1 MCLIRNGQGLHNDEC
16 TPSHERVLCMML
28 KEAEFVGSLLLPE
41 GSFRVPAIEM
51 ISASNSNQHKK
62 VVRLIPLV

>member
-1 MCLIRNGQGLHNDEC
+1 MCLIRNGQSWHNDEC
-16 TPSHERVLCMML
+16 TPSHERVLCMVP

-51 ISASNSNQHKK
+51 ISASIRNQHKK